1 MKDIGKGIASLAI
14 MGGATTAVVVAHE
27 TMSSS
32 TCGII
37 LIVACL
43 ACVALFKDLSPW

>member
-1 MKDIGKGIASLAI
+1 MKDLGKGIAAVAI
-14 MGGATTAVVVAHE
+14 MGGATTAVAMAHE

-43 ACVALFKDLSPW
+43 ACVALFKNIWE